1 MNTSQHA
8 DNILEAWKFK
18 NLSNF
23 NAALD
28 HALVACKAGVSASP
42 LETEREEILRSVV
55 EYIQERNSP
64 EQLPEFSSCAAITL
78 LRHLSCSRTGEEK
91 SDSADEKLL
100 SKVLK
105 FGGKRTK
112 WFTEV
117 ECSPRG

>member
-8 DNILEAWKFK
+8 GNILKAWKFK

-28 HALVACKAGVSASP
+28 QALVASRTGFSASP
-42 LETEREEILRSVV
+42 LEAEREEILRSVV
-55 EYIQERNSP
+55 EHIQEGNSP

-78 LRHLSCSRTGEEK
+78 LRHLSSSRIGEEK

-100 SKVLK
+100 SKTLK
-105 FGGKRTK
+105 FGGKRAK
-112 WFTEV
+112 
-117 ECSPRG
+117 